1 MKESEAL
8 RRPGGRAS
16 NSIRPLSCELSCLQ
30 NADGSAQF
38 SAGSTAALASV
49 QGPVAPR
56 LPQHEN
62 PGGAVVSVIV
72 KSPSSSSSSSSSNR
86 TYELEWEQ
94 ILTRVL
100 FRAIVT
106 ELYPRT
112 VIQIVVQILTIDGS
126 VLAVV
131 LHAAVS
137 ALMDAGIELRYLPTA
152 TTCLYVPTSGAGS
165 SSSDSILL
173 DPSAEEEQG
182 RDSGTVVVVTQSGD
196 EESVLAI
203 HTSNACLLA
212 HSLLQCCKLAHR
224 TSPAIVAFWRLVL
237 KQKAA
242 REAQTLW
249 SGAASSD
256 PMRS

>member
-1 MKESEAL
+1 
-8 RRPGGRAS
+8 
-16 NSIRPLSCELSCLQ
+16 
-30 NADGSAQF
+30 
-38 SAGSTAALASV
+38 V

-62 PGGAVVSVIV
+62 PGGSIVSVIV
-72 KSPSSSSSSSSSNR
+72 KSPSSSSSSSNR

-100 FRAIVT
+100 SRAVVA

-112 VIQIVVQILTIDGS
+112 VIQIVVQILTMDGS
-126 VLAVV
+126 VLAAV

-152 TTCLYVPTSGAGS
+152 TTCLCVSACGAAS
-165 SSSDSILL
+165 STGDRVLL

-203 HTSNACLLA
+203 HTSNACLSA

-237 KQKAA
+237 EQKAS

-249 SGAASSD
+249 SGAAASD
-256 PMRS
+256 PVRS